1 MQYDQDI
8 VDLLAS
14 LKKESVTCEGGMYA
28 AAMPPPPQPAS
39 ANTDDPSSGLMSAPA
54 NGVEV
59 CASQMN
65 GK

>member
-14 LKKESVTCEGGMYA
+14 LKKESVTREGGMYA
-28 AAMPPPPQPAS
+28 AAMPPPPPQQAS
-39 ANTDDPSSGLMSAPA
+39 AHADDPSSGLMGAPA

-59 CASQMN
+59 CFS
-65 GK
+65 